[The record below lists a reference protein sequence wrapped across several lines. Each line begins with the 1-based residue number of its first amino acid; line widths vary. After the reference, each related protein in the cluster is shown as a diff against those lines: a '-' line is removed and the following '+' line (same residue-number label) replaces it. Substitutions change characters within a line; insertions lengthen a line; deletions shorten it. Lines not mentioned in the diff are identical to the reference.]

1 MKIDAQF
8 PHLFLFIKSIP
19 SYNVSTVTQHK
30 TGPKFF
36 SIYAV
41 ISGYT
46 SIILGAT
53 KFPLGY
59 YSFL

>member
-1 MKIDAQF
+1 MKIDAPF

-30 TGPKFF
+30 TGPKI
-36 SIYAV
+36 SSLYAV
-41 ISGYT
+41 ILGYT